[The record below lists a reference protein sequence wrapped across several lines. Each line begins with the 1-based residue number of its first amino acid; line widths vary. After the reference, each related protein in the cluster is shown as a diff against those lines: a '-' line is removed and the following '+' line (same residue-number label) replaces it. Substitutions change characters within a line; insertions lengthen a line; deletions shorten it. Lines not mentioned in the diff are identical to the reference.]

1 MKIEE
6 YRKKEGNRY
15 YLQELN
21 QKSGELELIQINL
34 SSSTEPEYVEG
45 PNEKII
51 NQPRH
56 DYYFTH
62 DEERPKDPPEG
73 IQWENIG
80 YFE

>member
-21 QKSGELELIQINL
+21 QKSGELEWIQINL

-51 NQPRH
+51 NQPPH

>member
-1 MKIEE
+1 MKIDE
-6 YRKKEGNRY
+6 YRKQEGNKY
-15 YLQELN
+15 YLKQLN
-21 QKSGELELIQINL
+21 QESGELEWIEINL

>member
-21 QKSGELELIQINL
+21 QKSGELEWIQINL
-34 SSSTEPEYVEG
+34 SSSTEPEQVEG

-62 DEERPKDPPEG
+62 DDERPKDPPEG